1 MIVVPVGPAGTEE
14 WKPGKESK
22 SLVVSVVIVRLVDEP
37 SGTFLGSLVVPA
49 DDDAQLV
56 ELVPAVAQVLK
67 RIVEPSGRIHG
78 QTFAQQRSPA
88 ALLMLVVF

>member
-1 MIVVPVGPAGTEE
+1 MIVVPVGPAGKTKE

-22 SLVVSVVIVRLVDEP
+22 SLVVSVVVVGLIDEP
-37 SGTFLGSLVVPA
+37 SGTFLGSRLVVPA
-49 DDDAQLV
+49 DDAQLV
-56 ELVPAVAQVLK
+56 ELVPAVAQVLQ

-88 ALLMLVVF
+88 ALMLVVL